1 MKLYKDKWDPD
12 LFRQSIVELRQET
25 VLRQARERAAAAAE
39 LEAIDREL
47 AALDAWTK
55 ETDAT

>member
-1 MKLYKDKWDPD
+1 MKLYKDKWKPD
-12 LFRQSIVELRQET
+12 LFRQSLVELRQEV
-25 VLRQARERAAAAAE
+25 VLRQARESAAE

-55 ETDAT
+55 ETNAT